1 MSQEIDE
8 RVVEMRFDNAQFE
21 RNTRQSIKTLNALNE
36 SLKLEGAEKSFEK
49 IEDASA
55 KVDFDKL
62 QSALESL
69 NSKFSAVEVM
79 GVTALMRITNQ
90 AMDTGEKLVKS
101 LSIDQVTSGWN
112 KYAQKTAS
120 VQTIM
125 NATGKSI
132 TKVNSYLEKLMWFSD
147 ETSYGF
153 TDMTSAL
160 STLTAAGGGI
170 EKMIP
175 MIMGMANATA
185 YAGKGAAEFQRVIYN
200 LAQSYGT
207 GAIQLIDWK
216 SVEQAGV
223 ASQQLK
229 QLLIDTGVE
238 LGKIKKGAVTT
249 GTFDNSLQKKW
260 ADKEVMETAFG
271 KYAEFSNAVKEMVD
285 ANPGMLATQAI
296 EALADQYDEV
306 SVKAFKAAQEA
317 KSFSEAVDATK
328 DAVSSG
334 WMETFDILFGNYEE
348 AKGFWS
354 DLAEEFWT
362 MFAGGAAGR
371 NNWLKSAFDS
381 GLDQLLGTDGFGNAG
396 DNYTQLLEKSL
407 VKTGLLTQD
416 AIDDA
421 GSFQKALEESGV
433 TTQQLE
439 SVIDDSAD
447 GYAKL
452 LELSDAELKKNNLS
466 REGVKKLADA
476 YAAMAEKIQNGSVD
490 LDEFSGKMN
499 QLSGREHFFNGI
511 LNILDGINSVLEPIR
526 GAFGEV
532 FMTDGSPLYNF
543 LKGFDELTGKMQ
555 LSEAAAQKVQKVFK
569 GFFSV
574 LNIGFKAVKVTVK
587 TAFAILEK
595 VLDIL
600 SPVTDLLLGI
610 GSRIG
615 EVLAWADQS
624 MGKAESLTDVL
635 AILVGAIGALVSP
648 IGEVLS
654 GFRSIVRG
662 GSVEDAK
669 QQFGGFAAV
678 VNAVGGVLEK
688 FKIGSISA
696 SGIIGKAVTVLGGI
710 LTLAFDGIG
719 AVIGSAFSGFQDAG
733 RTVEAFKESH
743 VPMLETIRDAV
754 LSIPEKAGEALK
766 DFGGTLGSVMSTI
779 SAACQKAL
787 DAVKGFFNLQ
797 DGVDLYRLLALLDVG
812 ALALAIWA
820 IYKGLNS
827 ISGTVEKIRKDLK
840 GPVTNFFDSLTSAV
854 DAWKKKNLTNNFV
867 TIAKG
872 ISIAIGT
879 ISASM
884 YLLSRI
890 DDQTKALQALGSV
903 MAMLFSMV
911 VAMKLLA
918 KTDITGM
925 DSAKIFA
932 VITAFAVG
940 MLAIAASV
948 KGVAKAMTIFET
960 FDTQGMNNAVGA
972 LMSIVFVLGAMVSA
986 IGAFNYLANKLMA
999 SSKIKMGDAL
1009 KGMSSY
1015 LAAAT
1020 ALVVVC
1026 GALYLLAGLDEN
1038 KLMDAYGAL
1047 LVVSLVMEGMVAV
1060 IGGLNYA
1067 MRKLAV
1073 TSGKKAGKATEGI
1086 SAFIA
1091 VAAALVVAAGA
1102 VALFGR
1108 IPNLDD
1114 AMLSAM
1120 GMLVTMAGTIAIMSK
1135 LGGKAKKMKVG
1146 ATAMLIASSSLVVMA
1161 GALTAMSAAMKADKD
1176 GAGFAGLS
1184 IALIALGAA
1193 ICVLGKNA
1201 MESMGAAAA
1210 LVAMGA
1216 ALIEIAAALQML
1228 ANVPFESVCV
1238 NLGLLGTALLILVG
1252 MTYLLPDSSVK
1263 LGTIALAC
1271 VGMATALLLL
1281 TPALKGL
1288 ASLNWQQALS
1298 GVIAM
1303 VGIMAAVLGSSYLI
1317 GQFPAIGA
1325 GLLTLASALVVLA
1338 KAFSTFAGGLIK
1350 FSIAAG
1356 ILAILSEFAGPICE
1370 AIVTAA
1376 PDIKEALLTILRVIS
1391 EVIIE
1396 GAPYIIATLVALFD
1410 ILYYTL
1416 IGCINLLWEGD
1427 GEHAGIK
1434 DALADLWSNLKQ
1446 WLSDAFANGEIIT
1459 DEDTA
1464 NFASIIVNKLA
1475 EALEKAFAMLNPGEW
1490 LSKKATELIWSPDS
1504 VLNKGRNWADILLG
1518 DEGTP
1523 TREFAGLFGL
1533 GKAASETAEAQNQ
1546 SADAA
1551 NANAAATQLSAQAMH
1566 ENAGEVGKAAAA
1578 TTTAANV
1585 ANDETGA
1592 LIAVTDEYGR
1602 VVYLTEDAARAMLGN
1617 ADAADS
1623 TATAAGNAADAMG
1636 QTAAAMN
1643 TATQTAAGNVDKL
1656 SAVATQV
1663 AAKEGDVA
1671 DKTTETLENGLS
1683 AGKVTAEEAGGNI
1696 VQSLWDSICSKID
1709 ELFPN
1714 LGGKVQSAMSSA
1726 LNGAKNA
1733 LEQVTPTDPS
1743 TLVGN
1748 LLGGGSP
1755 VDALLSGS
1763 GLTTDDL
1770 IEAAQE
1776 DNNSGS
1782 SGGTGT
1788 TPKSTTSKTKK
1799 TLAQQITEKYKT
1811 RLEANK
1817 ALREAMDSEYELWQT
1832 ENQYSADADT
1842 LLAKKTENAAAEIA
1856 NQTDRVAIAQ
1866 AKYDELYSKWGKDKT
1881 ETKEAYAD
1889 LLSEKTSLAK
1899 LKAEQYTNLFEDV
1912 AKRYDT
1918 NLSTL
1923 EKQYSLW
1930 TAENDKTATKTDKL
1944 NRETEY
1950 MTAELEVKQ
1959 KKLANAQEQYDTL
1972 KAQYGEQ
1979 DLRTLEAY
1987 NDLLDARTEAA
1998 QLQADIANQE
2008 LELIEAQIDAISSA
2022 QSRMQTRMDILSTA
2036 YDDGSLSER
2045 ESAYEQAVEQYGKDS
2060 EEARKA
2066 RFQGTTS
2073 AILSTVTALKNLN
2086 YQMQQTNKLQ
2096 AELAELTPGTAAY
2109 DSKQS
2114 EILSSKSSF
2123 IGFASNLA
2131 DALNMEDTGKRAMLI
2146 FANSIQDHWGEVSKA
2161 FQTVMTKV
2169 SAGMSEGMKQ
2179 TFSDAFGWMSSD
2191 EGIQME
2197 TEFISAISSALQGD
2211 WGGAVAS
2218 AFAFGMDLAFS
2229 DAGAKAREWVA
2240 KLFAEDILPGIQNG
2254 SGQLTE
2260 VIGQAMGEI
2269 GKMAQGSGGVVE
2281 TLGTIG
2287 TVLSNVGGVLMSFL
2301 SEFWWVFLIVGAIA
2315 AVIGGIAWYA
2325 NKKKQ
2330 SQGSGIYDV
2339 GKDLNKDF
2347 ADGVEDGFD
2356 DVDNAV
2362 TDMTENAVDIAKGA
2376 LSTIDRVM
2384 GDDYEYTPQI
2394 TPVVDLSNVIE
2405 SADEATGAFEAT
2417 TKAMTLDDDVSRK
2430 MAAQIEAQ
2438 AEIQNGLK
2446 ASANN
2451 ETLSAI
2457 NALGAHMDGVAQSI
2471 KGMSVNINGRKTI
2484 GYIDSEMGKR
2494 VAAKVR

>member
-55 KVDFDKL
+55 KVDFDKM

-433 TTQQLE
+433 TSQQLE

-648 IGEVLS
+648 ISEVLS
-654 GFRSIVRG
+654 GFCSIVRG

-890 DDQTKALQALGSV
+890 DDQTKALGSV

-1102 VALFGR
+1102 VALFGQ

-1135 LGGKAKKMKVG
+1135 LGGKAKKMKAG

-1161 GALTAMSAAMKADKD
+1161 GALAAMSAAMKADED

-1216 ALIEIAAALQML
+1216 ALIEMAWAINML
-1228 ANVPFESVCV
+1228 AGV
-1238 NLGLLGTALLILVG
+1238 GLADLAKGILTMTASLAVLAAGIGWLSASAAGIVSLAGACLMLATALLIL
-1252 MTYLLPDSSVK
+1252 T
-1263 LGTIALAC
+1263 LAF
-1271 VGMATALLLL
+1271 
-1281 TPALKGL
+1281 KGL
-1288 ASLNWQQALS
+1288 ASLTVGEAFA
-1298 GVIAM
+1298 GVISM
-1303 VGIMAAVLGSSYLI
+1303 IGILI
-1317 GQFPAIGA
+1317 GLFAVGSIAPVATGM
-1325 GLLTLASALVVLA
+1325 TVFSACLISMA
-1338 KAFSTFAGGLIK
+1338 KAFSAFAGGLVK
-1350 FSIAAG
+1350 LGVAAG
-1356 ILAILSEFAGPICE
+1356 IFAVLAMFADPVCTAIIE
-1370 AIVTAA
+1370 AEPKIE
-1376 PDIKEALLTILRVIS
+1376 EALIMLITGICNVIVACA
-1391 EVIIE
+1391 EPL
-1396 GAPYIIATLVALFD
+1396 GKALF
-1410 ILYYTL
+1410 
-1416 IGCINLLWEGD
+1416 
-1427 GEHAGIK
+1427 
-1434 DALADLWSNLKQ
+1434 ALAVVLTEVVVYYLAWALGVADVSMQDGLDQVWENLTEWFENHSLVDLFKSWVCS
-1446 WLSDAFANGEIIT
+1446 A
-1459 DEDTA
+1459 
-1464 NFASIIVNKLA
+1464 A
-1475 EALEKAFAMLNPGEW
+1475 EALAKLNPFGMVSIDMEGLPAQAGGW
-1490 LSKKATELIWSPDS
+1490 LADKINGFDKQFGTRIMGHILEAWGFEVQYADDATEALD
-1504 VLNKGRNWADILLG
+1504 N
-1518 DEGTP
+1518 T
-1523 TREFAGLFGL
+1523 
-1533 GKAASETAEAQNQ
+1533 
-1546 SADAA
+1546 
-1551 NANAAATQLSAQAMH
+1551 ANAANSSASEINGTAKALSA
-1566 ENAGEVGKAAAA
+1566 A
-1578 TTTAANV
+1578 TNAAN
-1585 ANDETGA
+1585 NETGA

-1623 TATAAGNAADAMG
+1623 TATAAGNAADAMD

-1683 AGKVTAEEAGGNI
+1683 AGEVTAEEAGGNI

-1743 TLVGN
+1743 TLVGKV
-1748 LLGGGSP
+1748 LGESP
-1755 VDALLSGS
+1755 VGAMLGGS
-1763 GLTTDDL
+1763 GLTTGDL

-1776 DNNSGS
+1776 DDKPTGSGGSGTGKTKKS
-1782 SGGTGT
+1782 SG
-1788 TPKSTTSKTKK
+1788 TKK

-1842 LLAKKTENAAAEIA
+1842 LLAKKTENAAAEIT

-1881 ETKEAYAD
+1881 ETRQAYAD

-1923 EKQYSLW
+1923 EKEYSLW

-1987 NDLLDARTEAA
+1987 NDLLDAQTEAA
-1998 QLQADIANQE
+1998 KLQADIANQE

-2096 AELAELTPGTAAY
+2096 AELAELTPGTDTY

-2229 DAGAKAREWVA
+2229 DAGKSAREWVA

-2281 TLGTIG
+2281 TLGSIG

-2356 DVDNAV
+2356 DVDDAV

-2484 GYIDSEMGKR
+2484 GYIDSEMGRR

>member
-55 KVDFDKL
+55 KVDFDKM

-433 TTQQLE
+433 TAQQLE

-648 IGEVLS
+648 ISEVLS
-654 GFRSIVRG
+654 GFCSIVRG

-890 DDQTKALQALGSV
+890 DDQTKALGSV

-1102 VALFGR
+1102 VALFGQ

-1135 LGGKAKKMKVG
+1135 LGGKAKKMKAG

-1161 GALTAMSAAMKADKD
+1161 GALAAMSAAMKADED

-1216 ALIEIAAALQML
+1216 ALIEMAWAINML
-1228 ANVPFESVCV
+1228 AGV
-1238 NLGLLGTALLILVG
+1238 GLADLAKGILTMTASLAVLAAGIGWLSASAAGIVSLAGACLMLATALLIL
-1252 MTYLLPDSSVK
+1252 T
-1263 LGTIALAC
+1263 LAF
-1271 VGMATALLLL
+1271 
-1281 TPALKGL
+1281 KGL
-1288 ASLNWQQALS
+1288 ASLTVGEAFA
-1298 GVIAM
+1298 GVISM
-1303 VGIMAAVLGSSYLI
+1303 IGILI
-1317 GQFPAIGA
+1317 GLFAVGSIAPVATGM
-1325 GLLTLASALVVLA
+1325 TVFSACLISMA
-1338 KAFSTFAGGLIK
+1338 KAFSAFAGGLVK
-1350 FSIAAG
+1350 LGVAAG
-1356 ILAILSEFAGPICE
+1356 IFAVLAMFADPVCTAIIE
-1370 AIVTAA
+1370 AEPKIE
-1376 PDIKEALLTILRVIS
+1376 EALIMLITGICNVIVACA
-1391 EVIIE
+1391 EPL
-1396 GAPYIIATLVALFD
+1396 GKALF
-1410 ILYYTL
+1410 
-1416 IGCINLLWEGD
+1416 
-1427 GEHAGIK
+1427 
-1434 DALADLWSNLKQ
+1434 ALAVVLTEVVVYYLAWALGVADVSMQDGLDQVWENLTEWFENHSLVDLFKSWVCS
-1446 WLSDAFANGEIIT
+1446 A
-1459 DEDTA
+1459 
-1464 NFASIIVNKLA
+1464 A
-1475 EALEKAFAMLNPGEW
+1475 EALAKLNPFGMVSIDMEGLPAQAGGW
-1490 LSKKATELIWSPDS
+1490 LADKINGFDKQFGTRIMGHILEAWGFEVQYADDATEALD
-1504 VLNKGRNWADILLG
+1504 N
-1518 DEGTP
+1518 T
-1523 TREFAGLFGL
+1523 
-1533 GKAASETAEAQNQ
+1533 
-1546 SADAA
+1546 
-1551 NANAAATQLSAQAMH
+1551 ANAANSSASEINGTAKALSA
-1566 ENAGEVGKAAAA
+1566 A
-1578 TTTAANV
+1578 TNAAN
-1585 ANDETGA
+1585 NETGA

-1623 TATAAGNAADAMG
+1623 TATATGNAADAMG

-1683 AGKVTAEEAGGNI
+1683 AGEVTAEEAGGNI

-1755 VDALLSGS
+1755 VDALLGGS
-1763 GLTTDDL
+1763 GLTTEDL

-1776 DNNSGS
+1776 DDNPTGSGGSGTGKTKKS
-1782 SGGTGT
+1782 SG
-1788 TPKSTTSKTKK
+1788 TKK

-1811 RLEANK
+1811 KLSANK

-1866 AKYDELYSKWGKDKT
+1866 AKYDELYSKWGADKT

-1987 NDLLDARTEAA
+1987 NDLLDAQTEAA

-2096 AELAELTPGTAAY
+2096 AELAELTPGTDTY

-2229 DAGAKAREWVA
+2229 DAGKSAREWVA

-2281 TLGTIG
+2281 TLGSIG

-2356 DVDNAV
+2356 DVDDAV

-2484 GYIDSEMGKR
+2484 GYIDSEMGRR

>member
-55 KVDFDKL
+55 KVDFDKM

-153 TDMTSAL
+153 TDMTSSL

-433 TTQQLE
+433 TAQQLE

-476 YAAMAEKIQNGSVD
+476 YTAMAEKIQNGSVD

-555 LSEAAAQKVQKVFK
+555 LSEAAAQKMQKVFK

-733 RTVEAFKESH
+733 KTIEDFKESH

-766 DFGGTLGSVMSTI
+766 DFGGVLGSVMNTI

-787 DAVKGFFNLQ
+787 DAVKGFFNLR

-890 DDQTKALQALGSV
+890 DDQTKALGSV

-1216 ALIEIAAALQML
+1216 ALIEMAWAINML
-1228 ANVPFESVCV
+1228 AGV
-1238 NLGLLGTALLILVG
+1238 GLADLAKGILTMTASLAVLAAGIGWLSASAAGIVSLAGACLMLATALLIL
-1252 MTYLLPDSSVK
+1252 
-1263 LGTIALAC
+1263 
-1271 VGMATALLLL
+1271 
-1281 TPALKGL
+1281 TPAFKGL
-1288 ASLNWQQALS
+1288 ASLTVGEAFA
-1298 GVIAM
+1298 GVISM
-1303 VGIMAAVLGSSYLI
+1303 IGILI
-1317 GQFPAIGA
+1317 GLFAVGSIAPVATGM
-1325 GLLTLASALVVLA
+1325 TVFSACLISMA
-1338 KAFSTFAGGLIK
+1338 KAFSAFAGGLVK
-1350 FSIAAG
+1350 LGVAAG
-1356 ILAILSEFAGPICE
+1356 IFAVLAMFADPVCTAIIE
-1370 AIVTAA
+1370 AEPKIE
-1376 PDIKEALLTILRVIS
+1376 EALIMLITGICNVIVACA
-1391 EVIIE
+1391 EPL
-1396 GAPYIIATLVALFD
+1396 GKALF
-1410 ILYYTL
+1410 
-1416 IGCINLLWEGD
+1416 
-1427 GEHAGIK
+1427 
-1434 DALADLWSNLKQ
+1434 ALAVVLTEVAVYYLAWALGVADASMQDGLDQVWENLTEWFENHSLVDLFKSWVCS
-1446 WLSDAFANGEIIT
+1446 A
-1459 DEDTA
+1459 
-1464 NFASIIVNKLA
+1464 A
-1475 EALEKAFAMLNPGEW
+1475 EALAKLNPFGMFSIDMEGLPAQAGGW
-1490 LSKKATELIWSPDS
+1490 LADKINGFDKQFGTRIMGNILEAWGFEVQYADDATEALD
-1504 VLNKGRNWADILLG
+1504 N
-1518 DEGTP
+1518 T
-1523 TREFAGLFGL
+1523 
-1533 GKAASETAEAQNQ
+1533 
-1546 SADAA
+1546 
-1551 NANAAATQLSAQAMH
+1551 ANAANSSASEINGTAKALSA
-1566 ENAGEVGKAAAA
+1566 A
-1578 TTTAANV
+1578 TNAAN
-1585 ANDETGA
+1585 NETGA

-1683 AGKVTAEEAGGNI
+1683 AGEVTAEEAGGNI
-1696 VQSLWDSICSKID
+1696 IQSLWDSMCSKID

-1788 TPKSTTSKTKK
+1788 TTKSSTSKTKK
-1799 TLAQQITEKYKT
+1799 TVAQQITEKYKT

-1881 ETKEAYAD
+1881 ETRQAYAD

-1923 EKQYSLW
+1923 EKEYSLW

-1987 NDLLDARTEAA
+1987 NDLLDAQTEAA
-1998 QLQADIANQE
+1998 KLQADIANQE

-2096 AELAELTPGTAAY
+2096 AELAELTPGTDTY

-2229 DAGAKAREWVA
+2229 EAGAKAREWVA

-2281 TLGTIG
+2281 TLGSIG

-2356 DVDNAV
+2356 DVDDAV

-2446 ASANN
+2446 QASNA
-2451 ETLSAI
+2451 ETLNAI
-2457 NALGAHMDGVAQSI
+2457 SALGAHMDGVAQSI
-2471 KGMSVNINGRKTI
+2471 KGMRVNINGRKTI

>member
-55 KVDFDKL
+55 KVDFDKM
-62 QSALESL
+62 QSALENL
-69 NSKFSAVEVM
+69 NGKFSALEVM

-90 AMDTGEKLVKS
+90 AIDTGERLVKS

-160 STLTAAGGGI
+160 STLTAAGGDI

-238 LGKIKKGAVTT
+238 LGKINKGDVTT
-249 GTFDNSLQKKW
+249 GSFDNSLQKKW
-260 ADKEVMETAFG
+260 ADKEVMEKAFG
-271 KYAEFSNAVKEMVD
+271 KYAEFAEAVKAELD
-285 ANPGMLATQAI
+285 ANPNKYHNQASLAI
-296 EALADQYDEV
+296 EAIADQYDEV
-306 SVKAFKAAQEA
+306 TVKAFKAAQEA

-362 MFAGGAAGR
+362 MFAGGASGR

-381 GLDQLLGTDGFGNAG
+381 GLDQLLGTDGFGNAT
-396 DNYTQLLEKSL
+396 DNYTTLLEKSL

-433 TTQQLE
+433 TAQQLGA
-439 SVIDDSAD
+439 VIDYSAE

-452 LELSDAELKKNNLS
+452 LELSDAELKKKNLS

-476 YAAMAEKIQNGSVD
+476 YAEMAEKIQNGSVD
-490 LDEFSGKMN
+490 LDEFSDKMN

-555 LSEAAAQKVQKVFK
+555 LSEATAQKVQKVFK

-587 TAFAILEK
+587 AVFAIFAQLMN
-595 VLDIL
+595 IL

-678 VNAVGGVLEK
+678 VNAAGSVLEK
-688 FKIGSISA
+688 FKIGSVSA
-696 SGIIGKAVTVLGGI
+696 SGIIGKAVTVLGSI
-710 LTLAFDGIG
+710 FTLAFDGIG
-719 AVIGSAFSGFQDAG
+719 ALIGSAFSGFQDAG
-733 RTVEAFKESH
+733 KTIEDFKESH
-743 VPMLETIRDAV
+743 VPMLEAIKDAV
-754 LSIPEKAGEALK
+754 LSIPEKAEAALK

-854 DAWKKKNLTNNFV
+854 DAWEKKNLTNNFV

-1020 ALVVVC
+1020 ALVAVC

-1067 MRKLAV
+1067 MSKLAV

-1102 VALFGR
+1102 VALFGQ

-1135 LGGKAKKMKVG
+1135 LGGKAKKMKAG
-1146 ATAMLIASSSLVVMA
+1146 ATAMLIASGSLVVMA
-1161 GALTAMSAAMKADKD
+1161 GALAAMTAAMKADET

-1193 ICVLGKNA
+1193 IYVLGKNA
-1201 MESMGAAAA
+1201 IESMGAAAA

-1216 ALIEIAAALQML
+1216 ALIEMAWAINMLTGVGPADLAKGILTMTASLAVLAAGIGWLSASAAGIVSLAGACLML
-1228 ANVPFESVCV
+1228 A
-1238 NLGLLGTALLILVG
+1238 TALLIL
-1252 MTYLLPDSSVK
+1252 
-1263 LGTIALAC
+1263 
-1271 VGMATALLLL
+1271 
-1281 TPALKGL
+1281 TPAFKGL
-1288 ASLNWQQALS
+1288 ASLTAGEAFG
-1298 GVIAM
+1298 GVISM
-1303 VGIMAAVLGSSYLI
+1303 I
-1317 GQFPAIGA
+1317 GLMIGLFAIGSIQPVA
-1325 GLLTLASALVVLA
+1325 TGMAVFSACLISMA
-1338 KAFSTFAGGLIK
+1338 KAFSAFAGGLVK
-1350 FSIAAG
+1350 LGVAAG

-1391 EVIIE
+1391 EVIVE
-1396 GAPYIIATLVALFD
+1396 GAPYIIAALVALFD

-1434 DALADLWSNLKQ
+1434 DALVDLWNNLKQ
-1446 WLSDAFANGEIIT
+1446 WFSDAFANGEIIT
-1459 DEDTA
+1459 DEDTS
-1464 NFASIIVNKLA
+1464 NFASIIVDKLA
-1475 EALEKAFAMLNPGEW
+1475 EALDKAFAMLNPGEW
-1490 LSKKATELIWSPDS
+1490 LSKKATELLWSPDS

-1533 GKAASETAEAQNQ
+1533 GKAASETAQAQNQ
-1546 SADAA
+1546 SAEAA

-1578 TTTAANV
+1578 TATVTSST
-1585 ANDETGA
+1585 NDQREA

-1683 AGKVTAEEAGGNI
+1683 AGEVTAEEAGGNI
-1696 VQSLWDSICSKID
+1696 VQSLWDSMCSKID

-1733 LEQVTPTDPS
+1733 LEQVTPTDPG

-1755 VDALLSGS
+1755 VDALLSRS

-1788 TPKSTTSKTKK
+1788 TTKNSSSKTKK

-1866 AKYDELYSKWGKDKT
+1866 AKYDEFYSKWGAEKT

-1912 AKRYDT
+1912 VKRYDT

-1923 EKQYSLW
+1923 EKEYSLW

-1950 MTAELEVKQ
+1950 MTAELDIKQ
-1959 KKLANAQEQYDTL
+1959 KKLTNAQEQYNTL
-1972 KAQYGEQ
+1972 KEQYGEQ

-1987 NDLLDARTEAA
+1987 NDLLDAQTEAA
-1998 QLQADIANQE
+1998 QLQAEIANQE
-2008 LELIEAQIDAISSA
+2008 LELIEAQINTISNA
-2022 QSRMQTRMDILSTA
+2022 QSRMQTKMGTLSTVF
-2036 YDDGSLSER
+2036 DDGSLSER

-2086 YQMQQTNKLQ
+2086 YQMQQTNRLQ
-2096 AELAELTPGTAAY
+2096 AELAELTPGTEDY
-2109 DSKQS
+2109 ESKQS

-2123 IGFASNLA
+2123 ISFASNLA
-2131 DALNMEDTGKRAMLI
+2131 DALNMEDAGKRAMLI
-2146 FANSIQDHWGEVSKA
+2146 FANSIQDHWDEVNKA

-2179 TFSDAFGWMSSD
+2179 SFSDMFGWMSSD
-2191 EGIQME
+2191 EGVQME
-2197 TEFISAISSALQGD
+2197 TAFISAISSALQGD
-2211 WGGAVAS
+2211 WGGALAS

-2229 DAGAKAREWVA
+2229 DSGKQAREWVA

-2254 SGQLTE
+2254 SGQLTG

-2281 TLGTIG
+2281 TLGNIG
-2287 TVLSNVGGVLMSFL
+2287 TVLGQVGGALMSFL

-2325 NKKKQ
+2325 NRKKQ

-2356 DVDNAV
+2356 DVDDAV
-2362 TDMTENAVDIAKGA
+2362 TNMTENAVDIAKGA

-2430 MAAQIEAQ
+2430 MASQIEAQ

-2446 ASANN
+2446 QASNA
-2451 ETLSAI
+2451 ETLNAI
-2457 NALGAHMDGVAQSI
+2457 SALGAHMDGVAQSI
-2471 KGMSVNINGRKTI
+2471 KGMSVNINGRKAI

>member
-55 KVDFDKL
+55 KVDFDKM

-170 EKMIP
+170 AKMIP

-433 TTQQLE
+433 TAQQLE

-719 AVIGSAFSGFQDAG
+719 AVISSAFSGFQDAG

-766 DFGGTLGSVMSTI
+766 DFGGTLGSVMNTI

-1135 LGGKAKKMKVG
+1135 LGGKAKKMKAG

-1193 ICVLGKNA
+1193 IWVLGKNA
-1201 MESMGAAAA
+1201 MESMGTAAA
-1210 LVAMGA
+1210 LVAMGT
-1216 ALIEIAAALQML
+1216 ALIEIAWAINMLAGVGLADLAKGILTMIASLAALAAGIGWLSASAAGIVSLAGACLML
-1228 ANVPFESVCV
+1228 A
-1238 NLGLLGTALLILVG
+1238 TALLIL
-1252 MTYLLPDSSVK
+1252 
-1263 LGTIALAC
+1263 
-1271 VGMATALLLL
+1271 
-1281 TPALKGL
+1281 TPAFKGL
-1288 ASLNWQQALS
+1288 ASLTVGEAFA
-1298 GVIAM
+1298 GVISM
-1303 VGIMAAVLGSSYLI
+1303 IGILI
-1317 GQFPAIGA
+1317 GLFAVGSIAPVATGMA
-1325 GLLTLASALVVLA
+1325 VFSACLISMA
-1338 KAFSTFAGGLIK
+1338 KAFSAFAGGLVK
-1350 FSIAAG
+1350 LGVAAG
-1356 ILAILSEFAGPICE
+1356 IFAVLAMFADPVCTAIIE
-1370 AIVTAA
+1370 AEPKIE
-1376 PDIKEALLTILRVIS
+1376 EALIMLTTGICNVIVACA
-1391 EVIIE
+1391 EPL
-1396 GAPYIIATLVALFD
+1396 GKALF
-1410 ILYYTL
+1410 
-1416 IGCINLLWEGD
+1416 
-1427 GEHAGIK
+1427 
-1434 DALADLWSNLKQ
+1434 ALAVVLTEVAVYYLAWALGVADVSMQDGLDQVWENLTEWFENHSLVDLFKSWVCS
-1446 WLSDAFANGEIIT
+1446 A
-1459 DEDTA
+1459 
-1464 NFASIIVNKLA
+1464 A
-1475 EALEKAFAMLNPGEW
+1475 EALAKLNPFGMFGIDMEELPAQAGGW
-1490 LSKKATELIWSPDS
+1490 LADKINGFDKQFGTRIMGHILEAWGFEVQYADDATEALD
-1504 VLNKGRNWADILLG
+1504 N
-1518 DEGTP
+1518 T
-1523 TREFAGLFGL
+1523 
-1533 GKAASETAEAQNQ
+1533 
-1546 SADAA
+1546 
-1551 NANAAATQLSAQAMH
+1551 ANAANSSASEINGATKALSA
-1566 ENAGEVGKAAAA
+1566 A
-1578 TTTAANV
+1578 TNAAN
-1585 ANDETGA
+1585 NETGA

-1683 AGKVTAEEAGGNI
+1683 AGEVTAEEAGGNI
-1696 VQSLWDSICSKID
+1696 IQSLWDSMCSKID

-1782 SGGTGT
+1782 TGGTGT
-1788 TPKSTTSKTKK
+1788 TPKSTGSKTKK
-1799 TLAQQITEKYKT
+1799 TVAQQITEKYKT

-1866 AKYDELYSKWGKDKT
+1866 AKYDELYSKWGTDKT
-1881 ETKEAYAD
+1881 ETRQAYAD

-1923 EKQYSLW
+1923 EKEYSLW

-1987 NDLLDARTEAA
+1987 NDLLDAQTEAA
-1998 QLQADIANQE
+1998 KLQADIANQE

-2096 AELAELTPGTAAY
+2096 AELAELTPGTDTY
-2109 DSKQS
+2109 DRKQS

-2169 SAGMSEGMKQ
+2169 SAGMSEGTKQ

-2229 DAGAKAREWVA
+2229 EAGAKAREWVA

-2281 TLGTIG
+2281 TLGSIG

-2356 DVDNAV
+2356 DVDDAV

-2446 ASANN
+2446 QASNA
-2451 ETLSAI
+2451 ETLNAI
-2457 NALGAHMDGVAQSI
+2457 SALGAHMDGVAQSI

>member
-55 KVDFDKL
+55 KVDFDKM

-416 AIDDA
+416 TIDDA

-433 TTQQLE
+433 TAQQLE

-654 GFRSIVRG
+654 GFRSIARG

-696 SGIIGKAVTVLGGI
+696 SGIIGKAVTVLGSI
-710 LTLAFDGIG
+710 LTLAFDGMG

-766 DFGGTLGSVMSTI
+766 DFGGVLGSVMNTI

-812 ALALAIWA
+812 ALALAIYGIA
-820 IYKGLNS
+820 KAVSALNS
-827 ISGTVEKIRKDLK
+827 SMKKMLANPLTDL
-840 GPVTNFFDSLTSAV
+840 LTSMKGAV
-854 DAWKKKNLTNNFV
+854 DAWTKEHTSNNFV
-867 TIAKG
+867 SVAKG
-872 ISIAIGT
+872 IATAVGI

-890 DDQTKALQALGSV
+890 DNPVMAVQALVSV
-903 MAMLFSMV
+903 LTTLFGMV
-911 VAMKLLA
+911 VALRVLATADLTGLDTAKLFGTIL
-918 KTDITGM
+918 
-925 DSAKIFA
+925 
-932 VITAFAVG
+932 
-940 MLAIAASV
+940 AASI
-948 KGVAKAMTIFET
+948 GVTA
-960 FDTQGMNNAVGA
+960 
-972 LMSIVFVLGAMVSA
+972 
-986 IGAFNYLANKLMA
+986 
-999 SSKIKMGDAL
+999 
-1009 KGMSSY
+1009 
-1015 LAAAT
+1015 LAAAIEKIGNMHT
-1020 ALVVVC
+1020 YQVAN
-1026 GALYLLAGLDEN
+1026 GLKAMWQITSMLIAMVGSISLFN
-1038 KLMDAYGAL
+1038 TLFDAKS
-1047 LVVSLVMEGMVAV
+1047 VSG
-1060 IGGLNYA
+1060 
-1067 MRKLAV
+1067 
-1073 TSGKKAGKATEGI
+1073 
-1086 SAFIA
+1086 F
-1091 VAAALVVAAGA
+1091 VAAAAAVDIIALALIPLAKAEESGLDIDGAVEAINGVAIAMSVLMVASGFAQKLSGSAKENTIDKIIKYLVKLGGMLIAINAMGSALLMAAGA
-1102 VALFGR
+1102 VAIFASLGD
-1108 IPNLDD
+1108 NLKTGLIG
-1114 AMLSAM
+1114 AAVM
-1120 GMLVTMAGTIAIMSK
+1120 IAEVAVALGVMSK
-1135 LGGKAKKMKVG
+1135 LKLNPTRMKKAASAMLTASAALTVMAAAAALMGKAVKSDGGNGFVVMSVG
-1146 ATAMLIASSSLVVMA
+1146 LAELAGAMYLLGKNSMENAAAATAML
-1161 GALTAMSAAMKADKD
+1161 
-1176 GAGFAGLS
+1176 
-1184 IALIALGAA
+1184 
-1193 ICVLGKNA
+1193 
-1201 MESMGAAAA
+1201 
-1210 LVAMGA
+1210 AMGA

-1391 EVIIE
+1391 EVIVE

-1464 NFASIIVNKLA
+1464 NFASIIVDKLA
-1475 EALEKAFAMLNPGEW
+1475 EALDKAFAMLNPGEW
-1490 LSKKATELIWSPDS
+1490 LSKKATELLWSPDS

-1578 TTTAANV
+1578 TTTAANA
-1585 ANDETGA
+1585 ANNETGA

-1636 QTAAAMN
+1636 QTAATMN

-1683 AGKVTAEEAGGNI
+1683 AGEVTAEEAGGNI

-1755 VDALLSGS
+1755 VDALLGGS
-1763 GLTTDDL
+1763 GLTTEDL

-1776 DNNSGS
+1776 DDNPTGSGGSGTGKTKKS
-1782 SGGTGT
+1782 SG
-1788 TPKSTTSKTKK
+1788 TKK

-1811 RLEANK
+1811 KLSANK

-1866 AKYDELYSKWGKDKT
+1866 AKYDELYSKWGADKT

-1987 NDLLDARTEAA
+1987 NDLLDAQTEAA

-2096 AELAELTPGTAAY
+2096 AELAELTPGTDTY

-2229 DAGAKAREWVA
+2229 DAGKSAREWVA

-2281 TLGTIG
+2281 TLGNIG

-2356 DVDNAV
+2356 DVDDAV

-2446 ASANN
+2446 QASNA
-2451 ETLSAI
+2451 ETLNAI

-2484 GYIDSEMGKR
+2484 GYIDSEMGRR